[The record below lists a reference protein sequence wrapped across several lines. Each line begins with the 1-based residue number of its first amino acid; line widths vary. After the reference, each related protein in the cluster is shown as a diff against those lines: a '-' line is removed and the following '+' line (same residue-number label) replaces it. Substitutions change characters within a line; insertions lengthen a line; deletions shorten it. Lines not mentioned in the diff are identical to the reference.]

1 MLEIHPTQDVSIG
14 AKDTQTKLLRGTDCT
29 LLQQQR
35 IAHVGWTETGAPFQ
49 QVRLQ
54 PSGSY
59 IQVCIAGE
67 GRIMLDGRWQE
78 SCPGMAA
85 LAPPRV
91 LNAFEAVPGKR
102 WHFCWVRFSEPMGTK
117 PLVNATS
124 PVSAQCNP
132 AILHS
137 AIQGLLAECEG
148 AADPR
153 FMLHWVEL
161 ITGEVQRLA
170 QPWQKNERLGGLW
183 KQVERSLSQD
193 WSCEEL
199 ATRAGYSGE
208 HLRRICLRELGRTP
222 MQQVTYMRI
231 QRAAET
237 LLSRDVKL
245 AEVARDVGYSDAFV
259 LSKLFKKWMGCSPSD
274 YRSRGAAEPQL
285 NSQPFLHR
293 KATAE
298 A

>member
-1 MLEIHPTQDVSIG
+1 MLEIHPTQDVSVS
-14 AKDTQTKLLRGTDCT
+14 APDTKAKLLRGNACA

-35 IAHVGWTETGAPFQ
+35 IAHIGWTETGAPFQ

-67 GRIMLDGRWQE
+67 GRIMLDGRWQA

-91 LNAFEAVPGKR
+91 LNAFEAIPGKR

-117 PLVNATS
+117 SVVNATS
-124 PVSAQCNP
+124 PVIVQCNP
-132 AILHS
+132 AILYS
-137 AIQGLLAECEG
+137 AIQGLQAECEG

-153 FMLHWVEL
+153 FIIHWVEL

-183 KQVERSLSQD
+183 KQVEDTLSQD
-193 WSCEEL
+193 WTCDKL
-199 ATRAGYSGE
+199 ATRAGYSSE

-222 MQQVTYMRI
+222 MQQVTYMRVHK
-231 QRAAET
+231 AAET
-237 LLSRDVKL
+237 LLSGNLKL
-245 AEVARDVGYSDAFV
+245 AEAAHEVGYSDAFV

-274 YRSRGAAEPQL
+274 YRSRSVANPR
-285 NSQPFLHR
+285 H
-293 KATAE
+293 
-298 A
+298 